1 MPTNRKRVSRKMA
14 HGISENLREYL
25 LTGYCAKGDA
35 KVFMLASSPDRLR
48 PVWSAVKNDIM
59 ADFVKEHPCQRPWPW
74 WEFEAPKEPVP
85 GWDHER
91 FNSAQRR
98 RLGGIGT
105 PLHEVTC
112 SWGGFPYGI
121 PSSWV
126 DQWQVDYYNGRALD
140 INGNPIGT
148 EYKEGDFE
156 GVAIDPDNPP
166 CFQSVAA
173 YLERHGL
180 LSPTEKAYLKKHPE
194 LLEPEKIEFEENEE
208 G

>member
-25 LTGYCAKGDA
+25 LTGHCAKGDA
-35 KVFMLASSPDRLR
+35 EVFMLSASPDRLR
-48 PVWSAVKNDIM
+48 LVWNAVKNEIM
-59 ADFVKEHPCQRPWPW
+59 VDWIKKNPCERPWLFW
-74 WEFEAPKEPVP
+74 KFEAPKKPVD
-85 GWDHER
+85 GWEDYER

-126 DQWQVDYYNGRALD
+126 IEDLKKVG
-140 INGNPIGT
+140 
-148 EYKEGDFE
+148 FE
-156 GVAIDPDNPP
+156 GKVIDPKNPP
-166 CFQSVAA
+166 VFESVAA

-180 LSPTEKAYLKKHPE
+180 LSPAEKAYLKKHPE
-194 LLEPEKIEFEENEE
+194 ILEPEEILFDEDEDN
-208 G
+208 